1 MFSPAKSL
9 RSRHTFFPIL
19 RQMKAKIVL
28 VLSLAVILFV
38 AYLMYFR
45 NGEAF
50 ASSTPAELE
59 ADIVQPTQPLPPRQ
73 VASAGP
79 NSPAMRAPP
88 DPSPPVVLPG
98 PVDRDPYAQSEQVSN
113 FGDDARS
120 PERMFG
126 PAPLPTITDVGSASG
141 AMSRI
146 LSNQPNVQEFSV
158 EGAQNGGEFIPGGVF
173 ANDTDVPT
181 NFSAF

>member
-1 MFSPAKSL
+1 
-9 RSRHTFFPIL
+9 
-19 RQMKAKIVL
+19 MKAKIAL

-38 AYLMYFR
+38 AYLTYFR

-59 ADIVQPTQPLPPRQ
+59 EDIVQPTQSLPPRQ

-88 DPSPPVVLPG
+88 DPSDTPVVLPG
-98 PVDRDPYAQSEQVSN
+98 PVERDPYAQSQQVSD
-113 FGDDARS
+113 FGDDNRA

-146 LSNQPNVQEFSV
+146 LSNQPNVQEFSI

>member
-1 MFSPAKSL
+1 
-9 RSRHTFFPIL
+9 
-19 RQMKAKIVL
+19 MKAKIAL

-45 NGEAF
+45 GGEAF

-59 ADIVQPTQPLPPRQ
+59 ADIVQPTQPLPPRK

-88 DPSPPVVLPG
+88 DPTETPVVLPG

-141 AMSRI
+141 AMSRM
-146 LSNQPNVQEFSV
+146 LSNQPNVQEFSI

>member
-1 MFSPAKSL
+1 
-9 RSRHTFFPIL
+9 
-19 RQMKAKIVL
+19 MKAKITL

-45 NGEAF
+45 NGESF

-59 ADIVQPTQPLPPRQ
+59 RDIVQPTQPLPPRQ

-88 DPSPPVVLPG
+88 DSSPPVVLPG
-98 PVDRDPYAQSEQVSN
+98 PVERDPYAQTQQVSN
-113 FGDDARS
+113 FVDENRS

-146 LSNQPNVQEFSV
+146 LSNQPNVQEFSI
-158 EGAQNGGEFIPGGVF
+158 EGAQNGGEFIDGGVF